1 MKTSTNNTNNKTQ
14 KYVIAIDLGT
24 SGTKV
29 GLVNLDGDVVASA
42 SGRYETH
49 FLPNGGVEQVPAEW
63 WQIVS
68 IGIKQIIKESDAAPE
83 EIIAIGVTSQ
93 WSVTVAVDERGVPLM
108 NAISWM
114 DSRGGKYNV
123 DVMKG
128 FPRLLG
134 YGVRKLFKW
143 IDIVGYPPSFE
154 GTDNI
159 AHILFIKN
167 EHPEIYRK
175 TFKFL
180 EPMDFI
186 NMRLTGKA
194 CATPCSNIASLLIDN
209 RKNGTKDYNPWTL
222 EVSGVDR
229 TKLPDLL
236 PVEGIVGNLQ
246 AGIATEWG
254 LSTNTVVITSASDN
268 SVAPIGSGAIADYD
282 AVAVLGTS
290 GMLVFHFP
298 KKKSDLILSLVSLP
312 SALDGRYLFS
322 ADTGNTGKVIDSFL
336 KNLVYGQDGFC
347 TGDTPADIYV
357 RLNQAA
363 GQIPAGSDGVL
374 FLPWFNTGSL
384 APSGDRFLQGGFIN
398 LTNRTTRNHL
408 ARAVLEGIAYNWR
421 WLKESAETFSKY
433 RFPSW
438 RLTGGGAAS
447 DIWAQILADVIG
459 IPMHQQDNPS
469 NNTLLGVAFLAF
481 NRLGLM
487 SLDEIPNKVRIK
499 RIFEPDPANR
509 EVYERMYAQFR
520 KCTKQLKPV
529 FHTLNK
535 SA

>member
-1 MKTSTNNTNNKTQ
+1 
-14 KYVIAIDLGT
+14 
-24 SGTKV
+24 
-29 GLVNLDGDVVASA
+29 
-42 SGRYETH
+42 
-49 FLPNGGVEQVPAEW
+49 
-63 WQIVS
+63 
-68 IGIKQIIKESDAAPE
+68 
-83 EIIAIGVTSQ
+83 
-93 WSVTVAVDERGVPLM
+93 
-108 NAISWM
+108 
-114 DSRGGKYNV
+114 
-123 DVMKG
+123 
-128 FPRLLG
+128 
-134 YGVRKLFKW
+134 
-143 IDIVGYPPSFE
+143 
-154 GTDNI
+154 
-159 AHILFIKN
+159 
-167 EHPEIYRK
+167 
-175 TFKFL
+175 
-180 EPMDFI
+180 MDFI

-209 RKNGTKDYNPWTL
+209 RENGTKDYNPWTL

-246 AGIATEWG
+246 AGIAREWG

-282 AVAVLGTS
+282 AVAVMGTS

-298 KKKSDLILSLVSLP
+298 KKKSDLILSLVSIP
-312 SALDGRYLFS
+312 SALNGRYLFS

-336 KNLVYGQDGFC
+336 KNLVYGQDSFGF
-347 TGDTPADIYV
+347 GDTPEDIYT

-363 GQIPAGSDGVL
+363 AQIPAGSEGIL

-398 LTNRTTRNHL
+398 LTNRTNRNHL

-421 WLKESAETFSKY
+421 WLRESAETFSKY
-433 RFPSW
+433 RFPYW

-487 SLDEIPNKVRIK
+487 SLDEIPNKVRIR
-499 RIFEPDPANR
+499 RIFEPDQTNQ

-520 KCTKQLKPV
+520 KCTKQLKPI

-535 SA
+535 PA